1 MTNPH
6 PTNATDIDIRLTA
19 DGVIEQFRRGLN
31 IEAFQAL
38 ELARAG
44 ERAVVQES
52 LDRYVA
58 AGAHAELAGIGNENA
73 PDAGV
78 ALDRLRQAGSPPRMP
93 EYNRLDAGAPNE
105 LVGLTDAQKY
115 DVYASIVES
124 RGNDAAISALR
135 DHESVVL
142 GLRKETSTVASMD
155 DPRIPGAH
163 DAELRRGAGIYDDQ
177 IVVLRKDALGGRHVF
192 IADRAS
198 TEPTAQYDAHARPA
212 PGREATVYADVV
224 WRRPQGERVDGD
236 AIPDLGRMAEGT
248 FEMLRATH
256 PARGNPIDF
265 SLRPTPEQ
273 ASAPRNANLVQRDT
287 NGDGWF
293 TQGDINGLRAL
304 NDTFKIHAGSPYNTD
319 SAGCQTIHRDDYDN
333 FIDAVRA
340 NARQDRWQYVLTSTE
355 AGLFHDVNRRR
366 EQGRGAE
373 ERQPD
378 QDAPAE
384 NRRSHQPPQAGSL
397 NDPAIDRYLAAVMSG
412 DSASADRAA
421 TEFARSAEGRHMEA
435 EGERLLAQHQATEQG
450 QAQDRQMAR

>member
-19 DGVIEQFRRGLN
+19 DGIIEQFRQGRRV
-31 IEAFQAL
+31 EALQAL
-38 ELARAG
+38 EVARAG
-44 ERAVVQES
+44 ERTVVQEA

-58 AGAHAELAGIGNENA
+58 EGARAELAPIGNERV

-78 ALDRLRQAGSPPRMP
+78 VLDRLLQAGSPPRMP

-105 LVGLTDAQKY
+105 LVGLTDAQKH
-115 DVYASIVES
+115 DIYASIVES
-124 RGNDAAISALR
+124 RGNDAASRALR

-155 DPRIPGAH
+155 DPRIPGISS
-163 DAELRRGAGIYDDQ
+163 AELRRGAGIYDDH
-177 IVVLRKDALGGRHVF
+177 IVVLRKDAAGGRHVF
-192 IADRAS
+192 IADRAN

-212 PGREATVYADVV
+212 PGREATVYADVI
-224 WRRPQGERVDGD
+224 WRRPQGERADED

-256 PARGNPIDF
+256 PARGNPSDF

-273 ASAPRNANLVQRDT
+273 ASTPRNANLVQRDT

-293 TQGDINGLRAL
+293 TQGDINGLRVL
-304 NDTFKIHAGSPYNTD
+304 NDTFKIHAGSAYNTD

-333 FIDAVRA
+333 FTDAVRA

-355 AGLFHDVNRRR
+355 GGLFHDVNPGR

-373 ERQPD
+373 ERQFN

-384 NRRSHQPPQAGSL
+384 DRRGHQPPQAGLS
-397 NDPAIDRYLAAVMSG
+397 NDPATDRYLAAVVSG

-421 TEFARSAEGRHMEA
+421 IEFAGSAEGRHMGA
-435 EGERLLAQHQATEQG
+435 QGEQRLAQQQATEQT